1 MVHGPSGFC
10 SWGWARAALGGEG
23 SVGVDVAGGTCRLA
37 LLVRLS
43 IMVWGVEI
51 WSGDGVEVD
60 CSVTCGF

>member
-23 SVGVDVAGGTCRLA
+23 SVGVDVAGGRLA

-43 IMVWGVEI
+43 IMVWGLKY
-51 WSGDGVEVD
+51 GLGM
-60 CSVTCGF
+60 G